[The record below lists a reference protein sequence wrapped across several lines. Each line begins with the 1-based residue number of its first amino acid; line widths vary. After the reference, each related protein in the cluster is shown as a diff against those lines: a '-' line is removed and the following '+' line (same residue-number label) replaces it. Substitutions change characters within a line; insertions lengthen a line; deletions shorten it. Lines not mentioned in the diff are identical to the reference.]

1 MAGPGFFFCILAL
14 LAACSTGSV
23 LTAKIH
29 ENKEWI
35 VRLQSVSGA
44 NGNKGYAHPSSVTQ
58 QQLVQ
63 VLEGLYIE
71 SDYSSVSVSENNV
84 PNSANR
90 RLVFSN
96 VDAELLAIFLADGL
110 SQASAQEIV
119 TFVKTTHISSR
130 QEQITSGGVYVADDE
145 LHIVLSNYSVKQA
158 IWQDLDSY
166 DAPVHLRP
174 MISLSSQ
181 PGHFGFARP
190 NLAREVATSESDF
203 KDMWSGMSWHLAVR
217 FGAF

>member
-58 QQLVQ
+58 QQLVR

-71 SDYSSVSVSENNV
+71 SDYFPVSVSENNA

-90 RLVFSN
+90 HLVFSN

-119 TFVKTTHISSR
+119 TFVKTTRISSR
-130 QEQITSGGVYVADDE
+130 QEQITSGGIYVAGDE
-145 LHIVLSNYSVKQA
+145 FHIVLSNYRVKQA

-174 MISLSSQ
+174 MTPLSTQ

-190 NLAREVATSESDF
+190 NLVRDVPPSESEF
-203 KDMWSGMSWHLAVR
+203 KGKWSGVSWHLAVR
-217 FGAF
+217 FETF